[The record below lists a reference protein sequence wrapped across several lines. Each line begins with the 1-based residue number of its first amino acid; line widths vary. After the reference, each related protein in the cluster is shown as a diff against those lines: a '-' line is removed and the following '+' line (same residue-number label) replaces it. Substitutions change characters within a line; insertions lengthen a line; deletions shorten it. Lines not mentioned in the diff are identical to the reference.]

1 METKTEAVELGT
13 GQAPGDVYDI
23 TIIGAGPTGLFAC
36 FYAGMRGMKTKVTEA
51 LVQPGGQVAVLYPEK
66 FIYDAPGHP
75 KILGKD
81 LVKQLVDQGFQFKP
95 TLCFG
100 ERIEDLKV
108 ENGIVKLSSNLSIHH
123 TKTVLITSGLGA
135 FTPKKLGN
143 PGVEKFEG
151 RGVYYNVTDK
161 WEFKGKTVMIVGGGD
176 SAVDWALNLKDV
188 AKKVLLIHRRGTFRA
203 HEGSVVEL
211 FHSNVEV
218 LIPYEVKTASG
229 GSNLE
234 SVTVF
239 ENKTKEEQNIPVDAV
254 IIQIG
259 HLVDLR
265 TFKKWRLEM
274 EGEAIVVN
282 GKMETNLPGVYAA
295 GDVATQK
302 GSVKL
307 NLIATG
313 YAQAALAVNCAKNY
327 IDPKSSVFPGHSSE
341 MRF

>member
-1 METKTEAVELGT
+1 METKKEGAESAE
-13 GQAPGDVYDI
+13 QAPRDVYDI

-36 FYAGMRGMKTKVTEA
+36 FYAGMRGMKTRVTEA
-51 LVQPGGQVAVLYPEK
+51 LIQPGGQVAVLYPEK
-66 FIYDAPGHP
+66 FIYDAPGYP
-75 KILGKD
+75 KIIGKD

-95 TLCFG
+95 TLSFG
-100 ERIEDLKV
+100 ERIEDLQV
-108 ENGIVKLSSNLSIHH
+108 ENGIIRLASNFNLHYSR
-123 TKTVLITSGLGA
+123 TVLISSGLGA
-135 FTPKKLGN
+135 FTPKRLGN
-143 PGVEKFEG
+143 PEVEKFEG

-161 WEFKGKTVMIVGGGD
+161 WEFKDKSVMIVGGGD

-188 AKKVLLIHRRGTFRA
+188 SKKVMLVHRRGTFRA
-203 HEGSVVEL
+203 HESSVVEL

-218 LIPYEVKTASG
+218 LIPYEVKTVSG
-229 GSNLE
+229 NSRLE
-234 SVTVF
+234 SVTIF
-239 ENKTKEEQNIPVDAV
+239 DNKTREEKQISVDAI
-254 IIQIG
+254 IIQVG
-259 HLVDLR
+259 HLIDLR
-265 TFKKWRLEM
+265 TFKKWGLEM
-274 EGEAIVVN
+274 EGDAIVVN